1 MKDAVGRAKPCLNTL
16 PHVEFIY
23 GKSAGYDPEGAKE
36 VTMSWK
42 FHDKTR
48 NRRAKKDFKKLNKM
62 CIHNAMVSSKQ
73 FSDFRKR
80 NDAYERP
87 Y

>member
-1 MKDAVGRAKPCLNTL
+1 MSFYNTYKNANVLIAKDSVGMSKPCLNKL
-16 PHVEFIY
+16 PQVEFIY

-48 NRRAKKDFKKLNKM
+48 NKKAKKDFKK
-62 CIHNAMVSSKQ
+62 A
-73 FSDFRKR
+73 
-80 NDAYERP
+80 E
-87 Y
+87 